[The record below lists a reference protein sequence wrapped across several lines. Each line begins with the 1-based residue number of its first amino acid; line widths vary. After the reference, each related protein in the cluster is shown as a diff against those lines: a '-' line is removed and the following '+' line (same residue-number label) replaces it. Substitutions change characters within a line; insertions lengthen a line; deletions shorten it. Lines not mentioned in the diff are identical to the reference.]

1 MYLRLKAKWL
11 KDSNKLYSIGQYLI
25 KILNNQQKSINYI
38 WDALKECLASYTP
51 LAKQLDQNRN
61 PLDKM
66 LTTTKRRYLYAW

>member
-1 MYLRLKAKWL
+1 MCLRLKAKWL
-11 KDSNKLYSIGQYLI
+11 QDSSKLYFIGQYLI

-38 WDALKECLASYTP
+38 WDALKEYLASQMP

-61 PLDKM
+61 PLDKI